1 MQLRFLWRGFKTWLY
16 EHRCE
21 ISALRSAL
29 APDEIAI
36 DVGSHKGSFLW
47 GLSRAVPRGKVVAFE
62 PQPSLAEYLRTACD
76 RWRLR
81 NVVVENAGVS
91 EFSGRL
97 TLAIPGTAGI
107 SHGASFEPVIRETKK
122 CQTIEVPTYSLDDYF
137 AHETRR
143 IGAIKIDVEGHEL
156 SVLRG
161 AARLIERHGPL
172 IVCECE
178 SRNMTSGDVSTTLQW
193 FADHDYAGHFVHR
206 QRLLPLGQFDPDVHQ
221 RREGKRYWDHPD
233 YCNNFVLRP
242 VTRSFSDRALVKW
255 IATSKQRQLVES
267 QE

>member
-1 MQLRFLWRGFKTWLY
+1 MHFRFLYRGLKTCLY

-21 ISALRSAL
+21 MLALQSAL
-29 APDEIAI
+29 APDEIAV
-36 DVGSHKGSFLW
+36 DVGAHKGSFAW

-62 PQPSLAEYLRTACD
+62 PQPALAEYVRSACS
-76 RWRLR
+76 RWGLQ
-81 NVVVENAGVS
+81 NVVVEHSGVS

-97 TLAIPGTAGI
+97 TLAIPGTGI

-137 AHETRR
+137 ANETRR

-161 AARLIERHGPL
+161 ATRLIQEHAPL

-178 SRNMTSGDVSTTLQW
+178 SRNMTAGDVATTIQW
-193 FADHDYAGHFVHR
+193 FAEHDYEGHFVQR
-206 QRLLPLGQFDPDVHQ
+206 QGLVPIAEFDPGVHQ
-221 RREGKRYWDHPD
+221 RREGKRFWDRPD

-242 VTRSFSDRALVKW
+242 AANART
-255 IATSKQRQLVES
+255 ATAMARQARGRLTAA
-267 QE
+267 

>member
-1 MQLRFLWRGFKTWLY
+1 MQLRFLYRGLKAWWY

-21 ISALRSAL
+21 VGALRQAL
-29 APDEIAI
+29 AADEIAV
-36 DVGSHKGSFLW
+36 DVGSHKGSFVW
-47 GLSRAVPRGKVVAFE
+47 GLARRVPRGKVVAFE
-62 PQPSLAEYLRTACD
+62 PQPSLAEYVRQACAG
-76 RWRLR
+76 WGVQ
-81 NVVVENAGVS
+81 NVMVENAGVS

-97 TLAIPGTAGI
+97 TLAIPGTTGI

-137 AHETRR
+137 ASEPRR

-161 AARLIERHGPL
+161 ARRLIQEQAPL

-178 SRNMTSGDVSTTLQW
+178 SRNMTSGDVATTIQW
-193 FADHDYAGHFVHR
+193 FADHDYEGHFVQR
-206 QRLLPLGQFDPDVHQ
+206 QRLVPLAEFDPNVHQ
-221 RREGKRYWDHPD
+221 RRGGKRYWDRPD

-242 VTRSFSDRALVKW
+242 AANARTALARQSRSGRKA
-255 IATSKQRQLVES
+255 A
-267 QE
+267 

>member
-1 MQLRFLWRGFKTWLY
+1 MQLRFLWRGLKTWLY
-16 EHRCE
+16 DHRCE
-21 ISALRSAL
+21 LSALQSAL
-29 APDEIAI
+29 APDEIAV
-36 DVGSHKGSFLW
+36 DVGSHKGSFVW
-47 GLSRAVPRGKVVAFE
+47 GLSRAVPQGRVVAFE
-62 PQPSLAEYLRTACD
+62 PQPSLAEYVRTASQ
-76 RWRLR
+76 RWGLQ

-97 TLAIPGTAGI
+97 TLAIPGTGI

-137 AHETRR
+137 ASETRR

-161 AARLIERHGPL
+161 ATQLIQQHAPL

-178 SRNMTSGDVSTTLQW
+178 SRNMTAGDVSTTIEW
-193 FADHDYAGHFVHR
+193 FNAHDYEGHFVQR
-206 QRLLPLGQFDPDVHQ
+206 QALVPIGEFDPDVHQ
-221 RREGKRYWDHPD
+221 RREGKRFWDRPD

-242 VTRSFSDRALVKW
+242 AANARTATALARQARSWRSA
-255 IATSKQRQLVES
+255 A
-267 QE
+267 